1 MSNLLASRITQ
12 RRATKHYGGK
22 DLLSFTNIFS
32 HTSQSKTI
40 YSKSVHE
47 LPVLH
52 TRQVISFS
60 PG

>member
-1 MSNLLASRITQ
+1 MRNLLASRITQ
-12 RRATKHYGGK
+12 RRAAKHYGERNV
-22 DLLSFTNIFS
+22 SMFTNIFS
-32 HTSQSKTI
+32 HTNQSETI

-47 LPVLH
+47 LPVLF